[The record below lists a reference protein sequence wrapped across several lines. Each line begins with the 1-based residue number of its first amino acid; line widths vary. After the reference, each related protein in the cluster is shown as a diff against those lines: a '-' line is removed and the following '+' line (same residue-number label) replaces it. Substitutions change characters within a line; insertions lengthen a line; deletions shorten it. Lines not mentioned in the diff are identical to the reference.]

1 MERIKVLTNDHDY
14 YTNQHTPTSSQS
26 LTNET
31 GSDSTN
37 EAPNLIDGNNKRD
50 EVRASTC
57 VGVDTKG
64 LGESRAV
71 DKTSHQ
77 PIVKTD
83 EEETQTCQRGDCEKE
98 GISLEDNSHDRY
110 MSRRGFEI

>member
-1 MERIKVLTNDHDY
+1 MGRDQVLTNDHDSY
-14 YTNQHTPTSSQS
+14 ANQHTPTSSQS
-26 LTNET
+26 LTDET

-37 EAPNLIDGNNKRD
+37 EAPNLVDGDNKRD
-50 EVRASTC
+50 EIRASAC
-57 VGVDTKG
+57 VGVNTKG

-83 EEETQTCQRGDCEKE
+83 EEETQTRQRGDCEKE
-98 GISLEDNSHDRY
+98 AISLEDNSHDRY
-110 MSRRGFEI
+110 MSRRGF